1 MRILGR
7 IPHAVFQIVVYETER
22 HYYVEIEAGPMKQ
35 CFKFPKE
42 SVGGIPG
49 VQALLDADFE
59 RGLEARFDQMY
70 SDMKR
75 VLESGK

>member
-7 IPHAVFQIVVYETER
+7 IPHAVFHIVVYETER
-22 HYYVEIEAGPMKQ
+22 HYYVEIEVGPMKQ

-42 SVGGIPG
+42 SVAGIPG
-49 VQALLDADFE
+49 IQALLDDEFE

-70 SDMKR
+70 TEMKR
-75 VLESGK
+75 VLERKA